1 MNPMY
6 SEKAFEEAIEHSLL
20 TNGGYSKG
28 NPNDFDREVALD
40 KKSII
45 DFLKSSQPEQWRKLS
60 EIHVSDVEDKV
71 IQRILKELEIN
82 GMLNVI
88 RHGFTDYGVK
98 FQMAYFKP
106 ETSLNPETEYLYSL
120 NRLIITRQVKYSPK
134 NENSVDLLISL
145 NGLPVITA
153 ELKNQFTG
161 QSVEDAKVQ
170 YRTSRDPKE
179 LLFEFKKRAL
189 VHFVVDTDEVFMTT
203 KIEGNITKY
212 LPFNLGYNNGAG
224 NPPNP
229 QGYKTSYL
237 WEYVWSKDSIMDIL
251 GRYIH
256 LQVDEFKFG
265 KEIRKK
271 ESLIFPRYHQLDVVR
286 KLISDVKTEGSGKN
300 YLIEHS
306 AGSGKSN
313 SIAWL
318 AHHLS
323 SLHNQ
328 ANEKIFDS
336 IIVITDRR
344 VLDRQLQDT
353 IYQFE
358 HKQGVVQKIDVS
370 SAQLGEALKTG
381 VPIIITTLQKFPFVS
396 ILDEVKNLPNRNYA
410 VIVDE
415 AHSSQGGEATKK
427 LKEVL
432 AAKSLE
438 EAEKEETVSDED
450 DVEDQIRK
458 SMIARGHQENLSFF
472 GFTATPKAKT
482 LEVFGVKDPKGL
494 PQAFHLYSM
503 RQAIQEGF
511 IHDVLK
517 NYTTYETYFRLS
529 KSIEDDPLLNKRKA
543 SRAIARFLTFHPTN
557 ISQKTEVIIEHFRQV
572 TVKKIGG
579 MAKAMVVT
587 SSRLHAVKY
596 KLEFDDYLK
605 KKGYNHIKALVA
617 FSGKVINGNPDKPFT
632 EAQMNGFSES
642 ELPDKFNT
650 NEYQILLVADK
661 YQYGYDQ
668 PLLHTMYVDKK
679 LSGVRAVQ
687 TLSRLNRICPGKE
700 DTFVLDFANTTDE
713 ILFAF
718 KPYYE
723 TTTLEKTTD
732 PNLLY
737 DLKNEIESKRVIW
750 QSEIDNFCSVFYRNE
765 NRLSVKDHSLLN
777 AYIDPAVQ
785 RFENLKTQEEKEDF
799 KNSLIS
805 FTRLYAFLSQI
816 IPFQDIE
823 LEKLYSFG
831 RYLLTKLPKRDLS
844 DRLKLDDEVALEY
857 YRIQRISEGGI
868 TLETK
873 DQIALKPVSEAGMR
887 KDKEDKIKLSDLIR
901 LLNEKYGTEF
911 TDADRLF
918 FQQIQQE
925 LIEDEVLRKQ
935 ATSNPLDNFKYPF
948 NDVYEN
954 KLIDRMEQNQE
965 IFSKLMNDKE
975 FGDFVKLWMLKSVYE
990 NINKNYK
997 NKEE

>member
-1 MNPMY
+1 MY